1 MARGERISGRS
12 EPLPGAFGEVQQ
24 ACEQT
29 SAALQLVVSEVERVA
44 NAASQGDFSRRVEL
58 ASLRGYQAD
67 LGARL
72 NALVDVT
79 ASGLAEVSRVLGAIA
94 EGDLTQRINRQ
105 FPGTFGVLG
114 EYCNRTVDAVGLTV
128 QRIDHVLQGAVEG
141 DFSRNVDNTGLKGYQ
156 VSLATK
162 VNGSMR
168 DVQTNMVQLRDI
180 MSALARGEL
189 SAHAD
194 ASARGVFGEIAGVV
208 NGTLTTLRDVIER
221 VQQVSES
228 VEMASS
234 EVNAGN
240 RSLNDRTQ
248 EQSGAV
254 DETAQLSV
262 TMEKAVKDNII
273 RTQEARRFIEAAEE
287 QAQGVGRVVT
297 QAMEAMREIDTNSKK
312 IGSIIGLIDEIAFQT
327 NLLALNA
334 AVEAARAGEQGRG
347 FAVVAAE
354 VRSLAQ
360 RSAAAAKEI
369 TGQVKE
375 SIQRVEDGLA
385 LVDKSGQAVYEIV
398 NSVKEMNGIIA
409 EVAKS
414 GNEQTGSL
422 DQVRVAVSQLE
433 TSVQQN
439 AALVEELSASTESLN
454 DQSRQ
459 LNQVIGFFKV

>member
-1 MARGERISGRS
+1 
-12 EPLPGAFGEVQQ
+12 
-24 ACEQT
+24 
-29 SAALQLVVSEVERVA
+29 
-44 NAASQGDFSRRVEL
+44 
-58 ASLRGYQAD
+58 
-67 LGARL
+67 
-72 NALVDVT
+72 
-79 ASGLAEVSRVLGAIA
+79 
-94 EGDLTQRINRQ
+94 
-105 FPGTFGVLG
+105 
-114 EYCNRTVDAVGLTV
+114 
-128 QRIDHVLQGAVEG
+128 
-141 DFSRNVDNTGLKGYQ
+141 
-156 VSLATK
+156 
-162 VNGSMR
+162 
-168 DVQTNMVQLRDI
+168 
-180 MSALARGEL
+180 
-189 SAHAD
+189 
-194 ASARGVFGEIAGVV
+194 
-208 NGTLTTLRDVIER
+208 
-221 VQQVSES
+221 VSES

-262 TMEKAVKDNII
+262 TMEKAVKDNIV

-385 LVDKSGQAVYEIV
+385 LVDKSGKAVYEIV

-414 GNEQTGSL
+414 GTEQTGSL